1 MYNKQKLVC
10 GFMLMILVG
19 LVFDTFNTINKYG
32 YEYDMI
38 ITIEDEVI
46 THHISVGNSVV
57 FMGIFGIFTMLSFI
71 VLLEIDRNR

>member
-1 MYNKQKLVC
+1 MLNKQKLVC

-32 YEYDMI
+32 YEYNMT

-46 THHISVGNSVV
+46 IQHINVNNSIGFSV
-57 FMGIFGIFTMLSFI
+57 IFGIFTGLSFW
-71 VLLEIDRNR
+71 VLWQITHNS

>member
-19 LVFDTFNTINKYG
+19 LAFDTFNTINKYG
-32 YEYDMI
+32 YEYNMT

-46 THHISVGNSVV
+46 TQTISVYNSMV
-57 FMGIFGIFTMLSFI
+57 FMVIFGIFTVLSI
-71 VLLEIDRNR
+71 MVLLEIDHTQ

>member
-1 MYNKQKLVC
+1 MLNKQKLVC

-32 YEYDMI
+32 YEYNMT

-46 THHISVGNSVV
+46 TQHINVYNSMV
-57 FMGIFGIFTMLSFI
+57 FMSIFGIFTFLSFI
-71 VLLEIDRNR
+71 VLMEIDRNR

>member
-1 MYNKQKLVC
+1 MLNKQKLVC

-38 ITIEDEVI
+38 ITIEDEII
-46 THHISVGNSVV
+46 TQHINVNNSIA
-57 FMGIFGIFTMLSFI
+57 FMVIFGVFTLLSI
-71 VLLEIDRNR
+71 MVLLEIDRTH